1 MEKVLDHHM
10 QSDWHT
16 SLTNNYRFWKYNR
29 SKFQQWVNHR
39 HKQTKLDI
47 WDQYI
52 VRNKLDGQTV
62 VYDSQAIFWKDVNPN
77 CLIVE
82 NWAPAIVSPYVTLL
96 DATIDHSLQNQV
108 SNLVLY
114 RPLSCKLTTSMFD
127 YLTKPTNT
135 RSGMTPCLINWL
147 APQCKIFWSI
157 GQEFFAFNRLRMTL
171 LDFIDL
177 ECNKIESKF
186 GLKLVLK
193 THSASDYVNGHVK
206 LVLQRS

>member
-1 MEKVLDHHM
+1 
-10 QSDWHT
+10 
-16 SLTNNYRFWKYNR
+16 
-29 SKFQQWVNHR
+29 
-39 HKQTKLDI
+39 
-47 WDQYI
+47 
-52 VRNKLDGQTV
+52 
-62 VYDSQAIFWKDVNPN
+62 
-77 CLIVE
+77 
-82 NWAPAIVSPYVTLL
+82 
-96 DATIDHSLQNQV
+96 
-108 SNLVLY
+108 LY

-127 YLTKPTNT
+127 YLSLSTDT
-135 RSGMTPCLINWL
+135 RSGKTPCLINWL

-177 ECNKIESKF
+177 ECHKIESKF